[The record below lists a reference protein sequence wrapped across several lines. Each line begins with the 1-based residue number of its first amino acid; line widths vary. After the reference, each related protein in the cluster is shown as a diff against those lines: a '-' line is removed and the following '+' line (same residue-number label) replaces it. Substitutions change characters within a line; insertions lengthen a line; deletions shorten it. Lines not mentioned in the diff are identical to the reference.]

1 MISIVMGSASDQKIA
16 DKITSKLD
24 EFQVEYELRIISAHR
39 AIDVLID
46 YVKNSESDV
55 FISIAGMAAHLGGV
69 IAAITTKPVIGVP
82 ASSANLD
89 GLDSL
94 LSTVQMPKGVPVA
107 TVAIDG
113 GENAA
118 ILACEILALK
128 DEQLKEKL
136 EQFRKEQKEK
146 SVK

>member
-46 YVKNSESDV
+46 YVKNSESDI